1 MKKVDIRRKFLKERQ
16 DIGPNVVKEKSDL
29 VHDLLIKYISNINQ
43 MKPSVEKI
51 NKFFLYS
58 PIQNELDVLTGF
70 RHNFKHLEGM
80 LIGLPR
86 CGLNNSMDFRKIAY
100 EDELEKD
107 NYGILTPKRE
117 CEVLSPDQKT
127 LIVVPCVSISKEG
140 YRIGYGAGYYDKF
153 LLKHDENLKESQIV
167 ALCYSAFVTDNSY
180 NDSWDKKINVIIT
193 EEDILDT

>member
-1 MKKVDIRRKFLKERQ
+1 
-16 DIGPNVVKEKSDL
+16 
-29 VHDLLIKYISNINQ
+29 
-43 MKPSVEKI
+43 
-51 NKFFLYS
+51 
-58 PIQNELDVLTGF
+58 
-70 RHNFKHLEGM
+70 M